1 MPNEVVVARCIE
13 MGWYTIENNSTV
25 RQTAEV
31 FKVSCSTVYNELTK
45 KLPKA
50 FPQLAEEVQK
60 VLENNKKNSSYRG
73 VAATRKRYMKMKA
86 E

>member
-25 RQTAEV
+25 RQTAKV
-31 FKVSCSTVYNELTK
+31 FDVSYSTVYNELTK

-50 FPQLAEEVQK
+50 FPRLAEEVQK
-60 VLENNKKNSSYRG
+60 VLEDNKKYSSYRG
-73 VAATRKRYMKMKA
+73 GAATRRRYMKMKA
-86 E
+86 K